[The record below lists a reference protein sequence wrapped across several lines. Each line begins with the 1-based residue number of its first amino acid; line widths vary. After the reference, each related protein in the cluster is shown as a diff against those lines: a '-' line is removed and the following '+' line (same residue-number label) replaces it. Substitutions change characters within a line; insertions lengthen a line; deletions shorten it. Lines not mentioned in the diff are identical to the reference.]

1 MAALAATKLIEQD
14 PSLPPE
20 PDVSHLITEDDEPV
34 DSILSEKQQRLLTE
48 PLYTSWAGPP
58 PEQAGTPPDLGQ
70 PPQRPFVALANVGF
84 FARPENPAL
93 VPDVMLS
100 ADVQVHEDLSK
111 KENRSYFL
119 WKHGK
124 PPDIVIEI
132 VSNTEGGELGLRFQR
147 YRRAR
152 VPYYVVYDPLHF
164 LGAKTLHVFQ
174 MLGDLYQR
182 TDVARFDSL
191 GLALTEW
198 RGTFENHTDTWLRW
212 CTLDGKLIP
221 TGAERAN
228 EEQKRADEEQK
239 RANEEQ
245 KRADDAEQRATQA
258 EERARRLE
266 ELLRAKGI
274 APSD

>member
-1 MAALAATKLIEQD
+1 MAALAAIPLLERD
-14 PSLPPE
+14 ASLPPE
-20 PDVSHLITEDDEPV
+20 PDVSHLITEDDEPL

-48 PLYTSWAGPP
+48 PLYASWSGPP
-58 PEQAGTPPDLGQ
+58 PEQSGAPPDVE
-70 PPQRPFVALANVGF
+70 PPPPRPFVALANVGF
-84 FARPENPAL
+84 FSRPENPAL

-100 ADVQVHEDLSK
+100 ADIQIDEDLSK

-132 VSNTEGGELGLRFQR
+132 VSNTEGGELGNRFQR

-164 LGAKTLHVFQ
+164 LGKTTLHVFQ

-191 GLALTEW
+191 GLALIEW
-198 RGTFENHTDTWLRW
+198 RGTFEKHTDTWLRW

-221 TGAERAN
+221 TGAERADD
-228 EEQKRADEEQK
+228 EQR
-239 RANEEQ
+239 
-245 KRADDAEQRATQA
+245 RADDAERRAAAA

-266 ELLRAKGI
+266 ELLRAKGV
-274 APSD
+274 PPPD